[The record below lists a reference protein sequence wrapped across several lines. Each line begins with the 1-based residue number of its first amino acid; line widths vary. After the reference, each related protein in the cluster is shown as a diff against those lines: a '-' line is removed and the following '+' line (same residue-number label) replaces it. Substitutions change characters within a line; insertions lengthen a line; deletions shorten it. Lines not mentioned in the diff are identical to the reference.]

1 MRNLIYK
8 FTLSFFFTAFFFGCV
23 PKIKTQHP
31 ISNYKYIPTVSFCD
45 LPNHEGELVFI
56 KAAYSGVDEYWALNA
71 QKKCKTQINVELDDR
86 EGSPIPEKYQ
96 SLFDSAY
103 SSYWNTYLILEA
115 TGTYESKNPN
125 GYGHLGSNK
134 ARFIVKD
141 YLNVRIVRK

>member
-1 MRNLIYK
+1 MYK
-8 FTLSFFFTAFFFGCV
+8 LTPIFFIIAFFFGCA

-31 ISNYKYIPTVSFCD
+31 ISNYIHIPTVNFCD
-45 LPNHEGELVFI
+45 LPNHEGELVATR
-56 KAAYSGVDEYWALNA
+56 AAYSGVDEYWALNA
-71 QKKCKTQINVELDDR
+71 QKKCKTQLNVELDYR

-103 SSYWNTYLILEA
+103 SSYWNTYIILEA

-141 YLNVRIVRK
+141 YLNVRLIRK

>member
-1 MRNLIYK
+1 MYK
-8 FTLSFFFTAFFFGCV
+8 LTSFILFTAVFFGCT

-31 ISNYKYIPTVSFCD
+31 ISNIEHIPTVNFCN
-45 LPNHEGELVFI
+45 LPNHEGELVAI
-56 KAAYSGVDEYWALNA
+56 RAVYSGVDEYWALNA
-71 QKKCKTQINVELDDR
+71 KKKCKTQINVELDNR

-115 TGTYESKNPN
+115 TGVYESKNPY

-134 ARFIVKD
+134 ARFIIKD
-141 YLNVRIVRK
+141 YLNVKLVRK